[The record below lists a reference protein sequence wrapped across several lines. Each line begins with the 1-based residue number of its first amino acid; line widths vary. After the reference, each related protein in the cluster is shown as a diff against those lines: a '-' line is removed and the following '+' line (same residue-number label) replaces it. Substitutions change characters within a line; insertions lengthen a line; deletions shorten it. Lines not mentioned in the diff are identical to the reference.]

1 MAQVMQD
8 TGHHPDAV
16 QQRRDEDQ
24 ALLARLRAGD
34 QAAFAEIVSAW
45 SPVML
50 HIARGYVADRA
61 AAEDVVQDTWLGVI
75 KGLSR
80 FEGRSTVRSW
90 TFAILLNQAR
100 TRGKRDRRVIASSLF
115 AVDGAGEPTVDP
127 ARFQG
132 PDGRYP
138 GHWTSSGVP
147 RTWEEPE
154 QRALGQEIGQLL
166 RAGLEKLPER
176 QRLVIELRDVLGMSS
191 EEACAALD
199 VSAENQRVL
208 LHRARAA
215 MRTMLEDYH
224 FG

>member
-1 MAQVMQD
+1 MAQVIQD
-8 TGHHPDAV
+8 AARRPDV
-16 QQRRDEDQ
+16 TQQRREEDQ
-24 ALLARLRAGD
+24 VLLARLRAGD
-34 QAAFAEIVSAW
+34 QAAFAGIVQAW

-61 AAEDVVQDTWLGVI
+61 TAEDVVQDTWLGVI

-80 FEGRSTVRSW
+80 FEGRSMLRSW
-90 TFAILLNQAR
+90 TFSILVNQAR
-100 TRGKRDRRVIASSLF
+100 TRGKRDRRVVAWSVLSE
-115 AVDGAGEPTVDP
+115 DGTDEPTVDP

-132 PDGRYP
+132 ANGRHP
-138 GHWTSSGVP
+138 GNWTSSGVP

-154 QRALGQEIGQLL
+154 QRALGQEIGGLL
-166 RAGLEKLPER
+166 RAGLERLPER

-199 VSAENQRVL
+199 VSPENQRVL

-215 MRTMLEDYH
+215 MRSMLEDYH
-224 FG
+224 SA